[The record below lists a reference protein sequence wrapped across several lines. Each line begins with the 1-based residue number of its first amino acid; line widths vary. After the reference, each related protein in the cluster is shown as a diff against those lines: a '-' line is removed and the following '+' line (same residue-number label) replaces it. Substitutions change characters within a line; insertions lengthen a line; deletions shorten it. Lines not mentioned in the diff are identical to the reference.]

1 MAHVVDPV
9 TAEGPAPAAAGPGGD
24 EPPMARSILERVGLA
39 LVALVMAVIFG
50 GLAAAAW
57 IGGEVF
63 LAAMAAAGALM
74 TVWAAVANLRRG

>member
-1 MAHVVDPV
+1 MTSPGVSHDADDPRDS
-9 TAEGPAPAAAGPGGD
+9 AS
-24 EPPMARSILERVGLA
+24 RSILERVGLA

-63 LAAMAAAGALM
+63 LAAMAGAGAVM